1 MKKTVFLFFPFFF
14 FIIRLWWWTLRY
26 RIVGEWRYK
35 YLRTKKQPIIF
46 VLWHDEIFSVIPLHV
61 GEGIAAVVSQSEDG
75 EILSRVLAKSGFL
88 LARGSN
94 YRGGLE
100 AMRQAMRHMKK
111 GSDVVFTADGP
122 RGPRHHSKMGP
133 VYLAA
138 KSGAV
143 LLPIRVRLGRAL
155 KIQKAWDK
163 FQVPL
168 PFSHC
173 EIRYGLP
180 LRVPQGRLTEEELGR
195 EIVRLENAMR
205 ALE

>member
-1 MKKTVFLFFPFFF
+1 MKKIVFFLFPLFF
-14 FIIRLWWWTLRY
+14 FIVRLWWRTLRY
-26 RIVGEWRYK
+26 RIVGKWRYTR
-35 YLRTKKQPIIF
+35 LRDKKQPIIF

-61 GEGIAAVVSQSEDG
+61 QEKIAAVVSQSKDG
-75 EILSRVLAKSGFL
+75 EILSRVLAKSGFF

-100 AMRQAMRHMKK
+100 AMRQAMRYMKK

-122 RGPRHHSKMGP
+122 RGPRHCSKTGP

-138 KSGAV
+138 RSGAV
-143 LLPIRVRLGRAL
+143 LLPIRVRLARAW

-180 LRVPQGRLTEEELGR
+180 LSVPQGRLTEKELGQ